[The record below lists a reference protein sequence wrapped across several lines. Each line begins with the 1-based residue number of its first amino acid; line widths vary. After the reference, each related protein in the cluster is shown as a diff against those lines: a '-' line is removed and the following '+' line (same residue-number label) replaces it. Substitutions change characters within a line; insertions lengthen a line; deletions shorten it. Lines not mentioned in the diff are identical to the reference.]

1 MVNKQVF
8 LETYH
13 YFDKSVIIEII
24 DIFLDEYQGKLEKLY
39 NDVKARDFT
48 GLRFTAHNL
57 KGVVANFSAP
67 SLLEMVKNFEKS
79 AAELVEQ
86 SGAGFDE
93 AGVTQVI
100 DNIRASLIE
109 MAGDLTQIRAELVR
123 EG

>member
-13 YFDKSVIIEII
+13 YFDKSVIVEII

-39 NDVKARDFT
+39 NDVKSRDFT

-67 SLLEMVKNFEKS
+67 TLLEMVKNFEKS
-79 AAELVEQ
+79 AAELVEHG
-86 SGAGFDE
+86 GAGFDE
-93 AGVTQVI
+93 AAAMQVI
-100 DNIRASLIE
+100 DNIRASLLE
-109 MAGDLTQIRAELVR
+109 MAGDLSKIRAELVQ